1 MLAGYIP
8 LHIKKALLRTLS
20 MLVFKIPE
28 NLQYEM
34 AFINAIST
42 NHVEI
47 DFIVWGDVVLIG
59 THLRIDHP
67 CINKR
72 VQSHS

>member
-1 MLAGYIP
+1 
-8 LHIKKALLRTLS
+8 

-28 NLQYEM
+28 NLPYEM